1 MWYSNCMDND
11 LDRNQNNNLTNNES
25 PALHNAE
32 NVKDQQTSMESSAA
46 MGPSFDKSMDK
57 NKAFKYAV
65 FYVIISVIAIFAGV
79 YIFAQG
85 LSNRGNN
92 FGNYSAFLA
101 TEFLVIGVIYSSLLL
116 AGSVLIQYKKGRYHF
131 IDRAVKNSPKA
142 AFYAAIAVV
151 IFLTLLWGSDRPITI
166 FTLLLSPVAAF
177 ASALEVANRDSVWQ
191 YAINMSITDGKIEKK
206 HALLYTIIYI
216 ILCLLVPVFF
226 AIVVFDSRDVLY
238 AGAGLVSLV
247 EAIFPI
253 AAMIIGIFI
262 CISIY
267 WYQSGRYWIANYL
280 VKNGKLVNSFFTAII
295 FYTIMS
301 FLSPSAGMEDRYSI
315 IWLPISLTFLV
326 LKLIVLVSPL
336 VALAYVSWIT
346 VSCYVGSRRTKPP
359 IEESVEKRQPDYTE
373 HYTNQPLSYKWIKPM
388 IIAIIAIVV
397 LLAMLIPL
405 LIVIG

>member
-1 MWYSNCMDND
+1 MNNDWYQ
-11 LDRNQNNNLTNNES
+11 NQNNNPMNNES
-25 PALHNAE
+25 PTLPNAE
-32 NVKDQQTSMESSAA
+32 NTKDQQPSVESPAA
-46 MGPSFDKSMDK
+46 MNTSFDKSMDK

-65 FYVIISVIAIFAGV
+65 FYVIVSVIAIFAGV

-92 FGNYSAFLA
+92 FENYSVFLA
-101 TEFLVIGVIYSSLLL
+101 TEFLSIGVIYSSLFL
-116 AGSVLIQYKKGRYHF
+116 AGSVLVQYKKGRYHF
-131 IDRAVKNSPKA
+131 IDRAVKNSSKA

-151 IFLTLLWGSDRPITI
+151 IFLTLLWGYDRPMTI

-177 ASALEVANRDSVWQ
+177 ASALEIINEASVRR

-238 AGAGLVSLV
+238 AGLVSLV

-253 AAMIIGIFI
+253 AAMIIGILI

-267 WYQSGRYWIANYL
+267 WYKSGRYWIANYL
-280 VKNGKLVNSFFTAII
+280 VKNGKVVNLFFTTMI
-295 FYTIMS
+295 FYAITPFLYMS
-301 FLSPSAGMEDRYSI
+301 ADMEDKYSI

-326 LKLIVLVSPL
+326 LKLVVLVSPL
-336 VALAYVSWIT
+336 VTLAYVSWIT
-346 VSCYVGSRRTKPP
+346 VSCYAGSRRTKL
-359 IEESVEKRQPDYTE
+359 IEESMEKRQPDYTE

-388 IIAIIAIVV
+388 IITVIAIIV
-397 LLAMLIPL
+397 LLTILIPL
-405 LIVIG
+405 LIAIG

>member
-1 MWYSNCMDND
+1 MNND
-11 LDRNQNNNLTNNES
+11 LDRNQNNNLTNNEL
-25 PALHNAE
+25 PTLPNAE
-32 NVKDQQTSMESSAA
+32 NVKNQQTSMESSAA
-46 MGPSFDKSMDK
+46 MGPSFDKS
-57 NKAFKYAV
+57 KAFKYAV
-65 FYVIISVIAIFAGV
+65 FYVIVSVIAIFAGV

-92 FGNYSAFLA
+92 FENYSVFLA
-101 TEFLVIGVIYSSLLL
+101 TEFLSIGVIYSSLFL
-116 AGSVLIQYKKGRYHF
+116 AGSVLTQYKKGRYHF

-151 IFLTLLWGSDRPITI
+151 IFLTLLWGYDRPITI

-191 YAINMSITDGKIEKK
+191 YAAINMSIIDGKIEKK
-206 HALLYTIIYI
+206 HAFLCTIIYI
-216 ILCLLVPVFF
+216 ILCLLASVFF
-226 AIVVFDSRDVLY
+226 AIVVFYSRDVLY
-238 AGAGLVSLV
+238 AGLASLV

-253 AAMIIGIFI
+253 AAMIIGIII

-267 WYQSGRYWIANYL
+267 WYKSGRYWIADYL
-280 VKNGKLVNSFFTAII
+280 VKNGKVVNSFFTAII

-301 FLSPSAGMEDRYSI
+301 FLSPSADMEDKYSI
-315 IWLPISLTFLV
+315 MWLPISLMFWS

-346 VSCYVGSRRTKPP
+346 VSCYIGSRRAKP
-359 IEESVEKRQPDYTE
+359 IEESMEKRQPDYTD

-388 IIAIIAIVV
+388 IIAIIAIIV
-397 LLAMLIPL
+397 LLAILIPL
-405 LIVIG
+405 LIAIG

>member
-1 MWYSNCMDND
+1 MWYSNCMNND
-11 LDRNQNNNLTNNES
+11 LDRNQNNNLTNNEL
-25 PALHNAE
+25 PTLPNAE
-32 NVKDQQTSMESSAA
+32 NVKDQQISMESSVAI
-46 MGPSFDKSMDK
+46 GPSFDKSMDK

-92 FGNYSAFLA
+92 FENYSVFLA
-101 TEFLVIGVIYSSLLL
+101 TEFLSIGAIYSSLFL

-131 IDRAVKNSPKA
+131 ISQAVKNSPKA

-151 IFLTLLWGSDRPITI
+151 IFLTLLWGYDRPMTI
-166 FTLLLSPVAAF
+166 FTFLLSPIAAF
-177 ASALEVANRDSVWQ
+177 ASALEITNEEPVRR

-216 ILCLLVPVFF
+216 ILCLLAPMFF

-238 AGAGLVSLV
+238 AGLASLV
-247 EAIFPI
+247 GVIFPI
-253 AAMIIGIFI
+253 AAMIIGILI

-267 WYQSGRYWIANYL
+267 WYKSGRYWIANYL
-280 VKNGKLVNSFFTAII
+280 VKNGKVVNSFFTAII

-301 FLSPSAGMEDRYSI
+301 FLSPSADMEDKYSI
-315 IWLPISLTFLV
+315 MWLPISLMFWS

-346 VSCYVGSRRTKPP
+346 VSCYIGSRRAKP
-359 IEESVEKRQPDYTE
+359 IEESMEKRQPDYTD

-388 IIAIIAIVV
+388 IIAIIAIIV
-397 LLAMLIPL
+397 LLAILIPL
-405 LIVIG
+405 LIAIG

>member
-1 MWYSNCMDND
+1 MWYSNCMNND
-11 LDRNQNNNLTNNES
+11 LDRNQNDNLTNNES
-25 PALHNAE
+25 PTLPNAG
-32 NVKDQQTSMESSAA
+32 NVKDQQTSMESSTAT
-46 MGPSFDKSMDK
+46 GPSFDKSMDK

-65 FYVIISVIAIFAGV
+65 FYVIISVIAIFAGI
-79 YIFAQG
+79 YIFGQG
-85 LSNRGNN
+85 LSNRGDN
-92 FGNYSAFLA
+92 FGNYSVFLA

-116 AGSVLIQYKKGRYHF
+116 AGSMIIQYKKGRYHF

-151 IFLTLLWGSDRPITI
+151 IFLTLLWGSDRPMTI

-177 ASALEVANRDSVWQ
+177 ASALEIINEESVRR

-238 AGAGLVSLV
+238 AGAGLASLV
-247 EAIFPI
+247 EVIFPI
-253 AAMIIGIFI
+253 AAMIIGMLI

-301 FLSPSAGMEDRYSI
+301 FLSPSADMEDKYSI
-315 IWLPISLTFLV
+315 IWLPISLMFLFF
-326 LKLIVLVSPL
+326 KFIALISPL

-346 VSCYVGSRRTKPP
+346 ASCYIGGRRIKS
-359 IEESVEKRQPDYTE
+359 IEENVEKRHLDYAE
-373 HYTNQPLSYKWIKPM
+373 HYENQPLSYKWIKPM
-388 IIAIIAIVV
+388 IITIIAIIV
-397 LLAMLIPL
+397 LLAILIPL
-405 LIVIG
+405 LIAIG

>member
-1 MWYSNCMDND
+1 MNND

-25 PALHNAE
+25 PTLPNAE

-65 FYVIISVIAIFAGV
+65 FYVIISVIAIFAGI
-79 YIFAQG
+79 YIFGQG
-85 LSNRGNN
+85 LSNRGDN
-92 FGNYSAFLA
+92 FGNYSVFLA
-101 TEFLVIGVIYSSLLL
+101 TGFLSIGVMYISLLL
-116 AGSVLIQYKKGRYHF
+116 AESMIIQYKKGRYHF
-131 IDRAVKNSPKA
+131 ISQAVKNSPKA

-177 ASALEVANRDSVWQ
+177 ASALEIINEESVRR

-238 AGAGLVSLV
+238 AGAGLASLV

-295 FYTIMS
+295 FYTIMY
-301 FLSPSAGMEDRYSI
+301 FLSPSADMEDKYSI
-315 IWLPISLTFLV
+315 IWLPISLMFLFF
-326 LKLIVLVSPL
+326 KFIALISPL

-346 VSCYVGSRRTKPP
+346 ASCYIGGRRIKS
-359 IEESVEKRQPDYTE
+359 IEENVEKRHLDYAE
-373 HYTNQPLSYKWIKPM
+373 HYENQPLSYKWIKPM
-388 IIAIIAIVV
+388 IIAIIAILV
-397 LLAMLIPL
+397 LLAILITL

>member
-1 MWYSNCMDND
+1 MWYSNCMNND
-11 LDRNQNNNLTNNES
+11 LDRNQNNNLTNNEL
-25 PALHNAE
+25 PTLPNAE
-32 NVKDQQTSMESSAA
+32 NVKNQQTSMESSAA
-46 MGPSFDKSMDK
+46 MGPSFDKS
-57 NKAFKYAV
+57 KAFKYAV
-65 FYVIISVIAIFAGV
+65 FYVIVSVIAIFAGV

-92 FGNYSAFLA
+92 FENYSVFLA
-101 TEFLVIGVIYSSLLL
+101 TEFLSIGVIYSSLFL
-116 AGSVLIQYKKGRYHF
+116 AGSVLTQYKKGRYHF

-151 IFLTLLWGSDRPITI
+151 IFLTLLWGYDRPITI

-191 YAINMSITDGKIEKK
+191 YAAINMSIIDGKIEKK
-206 HALLYTIIYI
+206 HAFLCTIIYI
-216 ILCLLVPVFF
+216 ILCLLASVFF
-226 AIVVFDSRDVLY
+226 AIVVFYSRDVLY
-238 AGAGLVSLV
+238 AGLASLV

-253 AAMIIGIFI
+253 AAMIIGIII

-267 WYQSGRYWIANYL
+267 WYKSGRYWIADYL
-280 VKNGKLVNSFFTAII
+280 VKNGKVVNSFFTAII

-301 FLSPSAGMEDRYSI
+301 FLSPSADMEDKYSI
-315 IWLPISLTFLV
+315 MWLPISLMFWS

-346 VSCYVGSRRTKPP
+346 VSCYIGSRRAKP
-359 IEESVEKRQPDYTE
+359 IEESMEKRQPDYTD

-388 IIAIIAIVV
+388 IIAIIAIIV
-397 LLAMLIPL
+397 LLAIPISL
-405 LIVIG
+405 LIAIG

>member
-1 MWYSNCMDND
+1 MWYSNCMNND

-25 PALHNAE
+25 STLPNAE
-32 NVKDQQTSMESSAA
+32 NVKDQQPSVESPAA
-46 MGPSFDKSMDK
+46 MNTSFDKSMDK

-79 YIFAQG
+79 YIFVQG
-85 LSNRGNN
+85 LSSRGNN
-92 FGNYSAFLA
+92 FGNYIAFLVA
-101 TEFLVIGVIYSSLLL
+101 ELLAIGVIYSSLFL

-151 IFLTLLWGSDRPITI
+151 IFLTLLWGYDRPMTI

-191 YAINMSITDGKIEKK
+191 YAAINMPITDGKIEKK

-226 AIVVFDSRDVLY
+226 AIVVFYSRDVLY
-238 AGAGLVSLV
+238 AGLASLV

-253 AAMIIGIFI
+253 AAMIIGIII

-267 WYQSGRYWIANYL
+267 WYKSGRYWIADYL
-280 VKNGKLVNSFFTAII
+280 VKNGKVVNSFFTAII

-301 FLSPSAGMEDRYSI
+301 FLSPSADMEDKYSI
-315 IWLPISLTFLV
+315 MWLPISLMFWS

-346 VSCYVGSRRTKPP
+346 VSCYIGSRRAKP
-359 IEESVEKRQPDYTE
+359 IEESMEKRQPDYTD

-388 IIAIIAIVV
+388 IIAIIAIIV
-397 LLAMLIPL
+397 LLAILIPL
-405 LIVIG
+405 LIAIG

>member
-1 MWYSNCMDND
+1 MWYSNCMNND

-25 PALHNAE
+25 LTLSNAE
-32 NVKDQQTSMESSAA
+32 NVKNQQTSMESSAA
-46 MGPSFDKSMDK
+46 MGPSFDKS
-57 NKAFKYAV
+57 KAFKYAV
-65 FYVIISVIAIFAGV
+65 FYVIVSVIAIFAGI

-92 FGNYSAFLA
+92 FENYSVFLA
-101 TEFLVIGVIYSSLLL
+101 TEFLSIGVIYSSLFL
-116 AGSVLIQYKKGRYHF
+116 AGSVLVQYKKGRYHF

-142 AFYAAIAVV
+142 ALYAAIAVV
-151 IFLTLLWGSDRPITI
+151 IFLTLLWGYDRPITI

-191 YAINMSITDGKIEKK
+191 YAAINMPITDGKIEKK

-238 AGAGLVSLV
+238 AGLASLV

-267 WYQSGRYWIANYL
+267 WYKSGRYWIVNYL
-280 VKNGKLVNSFFTAII
+280 VKNGKVVNLFFTAII

-301 FLSPSAGMEDRYSI
+301 FLSPSADMEDKYSI
-315 IWLPISLTFLV
+315 MWLPVSLMFWS

-346 VSCYVGSRRTKPP
+346 VSCYVGSRRTKP
-359 IEESVEKRQPDYTE
+359 IEESMEKRQPDYTE
-373 HYTNQPLSYKWIKPM
+373 YYTNQPLSYKWIKPM
-388 IIAIIAIVV
+388 IIAIIAIIV

-405 LIVIG
+405 LIAIG

>member
-1 MWYSNCMDND
+1 M
-11 LDRNQNNNLTNNES
+11 
-25 PALHNAE
+25 
-32 NVKDQQTSMESSAA
+32 
-46 MGPSFDKSMDK
+46 
-57 NKAFKYAV
+57 
-65 FYVIISVIAIFAGV
+65 
-79 YIFAQG
+79 
-85 LSNRGNN
+85 
-92 FGNYSAFLA
+92 
-101 TEFLVIGVIYSSLLL
+101 
-116 AGSVLIQYKKGRYHF
+116 
-131 IDRAVKNSPKA
+131 KNSPKA

-151 IFLTLLWGSDRPITI
+151 IFLTLLWGYDRPMTI

-191 YAINMSITDGKIEKK
+191 YAAINMPITDGKIEKK

-326 LKLIVLVSPL
+326 LKLIVLISPL

-346 VSCYVGSRRTKPP
+346 VSCYVGSRRTKP
-359 IEESVEKRQPDYTE
+359 IEESVEKRQSDYTE
-373 HYTNQPLSYKWIKPM
+373 YYTNQPFSYKWIKPM
-388 IIAIIAIVV
+388 IIAIIAILV
-397 LLAMLIPL
+397 LLAILITL

>member
-1 MWYSNCMDND
+1 MWYSNCMNND

-25 PALHNAE
+25 STLPNAE
-32 NVKDQQTSMESSAA
+32 NVKDQQPSVESPAA
-46 MGPSFDKSMDK
+46 MNTSFDKSMDK

-79 YIFAQG
+79 YIFVQG
-85 LSNRGNN
+85 LSSRGNN
-92 FGNYSAFLA
+92 FGNYIAFLVA
-101 TEFLVIGVIYSSLLL
+101 ELLAIGVIYSSLFL

-151 IFLTLLWGSDRPITI
+151 IFLTLLWGYDRPMTI

-191 YAINMSITDGKIEKK
+191 YAAINMPITDGKIEKK

-238 AGAGLVSLV
+238 AGLASLV

-253 AAMIIGIFI
+253 AAMIIGMLI

-267 WYQSGRYWIANYL
+267 WYKSGRYWIADYL
-280 VKNGKLVNSFFTAII
+280 VKNGKVVNLFFTTMI
-295 FYTIMS
+295 FYAITPFLYMS
-301 FLSPSAGMEDRYSI
+301 ADMEDKYSI

-326 LKLIVLVSPL
+326 LKLVVLVSPL
-336 VALAYVSWIT
+336 VTLAYVSWIT
-346 VSCYVGSRRTKPP
+346 VSCYAGSRRTKLP
-359 IEESVEKRQPDYTE
+359 IEESMEKRQPDYTD

-388 IIAIIAIVV
+388 IIAIIAIIV
-397 LLAMLIPL
+397 LIAILIPL
-405 LIVIG
+405 LIAIG

>member
-1 MWYSNCMDND
+1 MWYSNCMNND

-25 PALHNAE
+25 STLPNAE
-32 NVKDQQTSMESSAA
+32 NVKDQQPSVESPAA
-46 MGPSFDKSMDK
+46 MNTSFDKSMDK

-79 YIFAQG
+79 YIFVQG
-85 LSNRGNN
+85 LSSRGNN
-92 FGNYSAFLA
+92 FGNYIAFLVA
-101 TEFLVIGVIYSSLLL
+101 ELLAIGVIYSSLFL

-151 IFLTLLWGSDRPITI
+151 IFLTLLWGYDRPMTI

-191 YAINMSITDGKIEKK
+191 YAAINMPITDGKIEKK

-238 AGAGLVSLV
+238 AGLVSLV
-247 EAIFPI
+247 GVIFPI
-253 AAMIIGIFI
+253 AAMIIGILI

-267 WYQSGRYWIANYL
+267 WYKSGRYWIANYL
-280 VKNGKLVNSFFTAII
+280 VKNGKVVNLFFTAII

-301 FLSPSAGMEDRYSI
+301 FLSPSADMEDKYSI
-315 IWLPISLTFLV
+315 MWLPVSLMFWS

-336 VALAYVSWIT
+336 VTLAYVSWIT

-373 HYTNQPLSYKWIKPM
+373 YYTNQPLSYKWIKPM
-388 IIAIIAIVV
+388 IIAIITIIV
-397 LLAMLIPL
+397 LLAILISL
-405 LIVIG
+405 LIAIG

>member
-1 MWYSNCMDND
+1 MNND

-25 PALHNAE
+25 STLPNAE
-32 NVKDQQTSMESSAA
+32 NVKDQQPSVESPAA
-46 MGPSFDKSMDK
+46 MNTSFDKSMDK

-79 YIFAQG
+79 YIFVQG
-85 LSNRGNN
+85 LSSRGNN
-92 FGNYSAFLA
+92 FGNYIAFLVA
-101 TEFLVIGVIYSSLLL
+101 ELLAIGVIYSSLFL

-151 IFLTLLWGSDRPITI
+151 IFLTLLWGYDRPMTI

-191 YAINMSITDGKIEKK
+191 YAAINMPITDGKIEKK

-226 AIVVFDSRDVLY
+226 AIVVFYSRDVLY
-238 AGAGLVSLV
+238 AGLASLV

-253 AAMIIGIFI
+253 AAMIIGIII

-267 WYQSGRYWIANYL
+267 WYKSGRYWIADYL
-280 VKNGKLVNSFFTAII
+280 VKNGKVVNSFFTAII

-301 FLSPSAGMEDRYSI
+301 FLSPSADMEDKYSI
-315 IWLPISLTFLV
+315 MWLPISLMFWS

-346 VSCYVGSRRTKPP
+346 VSCYIGSRRAKP
-359 IEESVEKRQPDYTE
+359 IEESMEKRQPDYTD

-388 IIAIIAIVV
+388 IIAIIAIIV
-397 LLAMLIPL
+397 LLAILIPL
-405 LIVIG
+405 LIAIG

>member
-1 MWYSNCMDND
+1 MWYSNCMNND
-11 LDRNQNNNLTNNES
+11 LDRNQNNNLTNNEL
-25 PALHNAE
+25 PTLPNAE
-32 NVKDQQTSMESSAA
+32 NVKGQQTSMESSAA

-85 LSNRGNN
+85 LSNRGDN
-92 FGNYSAFLA
+92 FGNYSVFLA
-101 TEFLVIGVIYSSLLL
+101 TGFLSIGVMYISLLL
-116 AGSVLIQYKKGRYHF
+116 AESMIIQYKKGRYHF
-131 IDRAVKNSPKA
+131 IGQAVKNSPKA

-151 IFLTLLWGSDRPITI
+151 IFLTLLWGTDRPITV

-177 ASALEVANRDSVWQ
+177 ASALEIINEESVRR
-191 YAINMSITDGKIEKK
+191 YSINMSITDGKIEKK

-216 ILCLLVPVFF
+216 IICLLVPVFF

-238 AGAGLVSLV
+238 AGAGLASLV
-247 EAIFPI
+247 GVIFPI
-253 AAMIIGIFI
+253 AAMTIGIFI

-326 LKLIVLVSPL
+326 LKLIVLISPL

-346 VSCYVGSRRTKPP
+346 VSCYIGGRRIKS
-359 IEESVEKRQPDYTE
+359 IEENVEKRHLDYAE
-373 HYTNQPLSYKWIKPM
+373 HYENQPLSYKWIKPM
-388 IIAIIAIVV
+388 IIAIIAIIV
-397 LLAMLIPL
+397 LLAILITL
-405 LIVIG
+405 LIAMG

>member
-1 MWYSNCMDND
+1 MWYSNCMNND

-25 PALHNAE
+25 PTLPNDE
-32 NVKDQQTSMESSAA
+32 NVKDQQTSMESSVA

-57 NKAFKYAV
+57 SKAFKYAV

-92 FGNYSAFLA
+92 FGNYIV
-101 TEFLVIGVIYSSLLL
+101 FLVAELLAIGVIYSSLFL

-151 IFLTLLWGSDRPITI
+151 IFLTLLWGYDRPITI

-177 ASALEVANRDSVWQ
+177 ASALEIINEASVRR
-191 YAINMSITDGKIEKK
+191 YAINMTITDGKIEKK
-206 HALLYTIIYI
+206 HAFLYTIIYI

-238 AGAGLVSLV
+238 AGLASLV
-247 EAIFPI
+247 GVIFPI
-253 AAMIIGIFI
+253 AALIIGIFI

-267 WYQSGRYWIANYL
+267 WYKSGRYWIANYL
-280 VKNGKLVNSFFTAII
+280 VKNGKVVNSFFTAII

-301 FLSPSAGMEDRYSI
+301 FLSPSADMEDKYSI
-315 IWLPISLTFLV
+315 MWLPVSLTFLV
-326 LKLIVLVSPL
+326 LKLVVLASPL
-336 VALAYVSWIT
+336 VVLAYVSWIT
-346 VSCYVGSRRTKPP
+346 VSCYVGSRRTKPL
-359 IEESVEKRQPDYTE
+359 IEESMEKRQPDYTE
-373 HYTNQPLSYKWIKPM
+373 YYTNQPLSYKWIKPM
-388 IIAIIAIVV
+388 IIAIIAIIV
-397 LLAMLIPL
+397 LLAILSTL

>member
-1 MWYSNCMDND
+1 MWYSNCMNND

-25 PALHNAE
+25 PTLPNAE
-32 NVKDQQTSMESSAA
+32 NVKGQQTSMESSTA

-65 FYVIISVIAIFAGV
+65 FYVIISVIAIFAGI
-79 YIFAQG
+79 YIFGQG

-92 FGNYSAFLA
+92 FGNYIVFLVA
-101 TEFLVIGVIYSSLLL
+101 ELLVIGVIYSSLLL
-116 AGSVLIQYKKGRYHF
+116 AGSVLVQYKKGRYHF

-151 IFLTLLWGSDRPITI
+151 IFLTLLWGSDRPMTI

-191 YAINMSITDGKIEKK
+191 YAAINMSIIDGKIEKK

-326 LKLIVLVSPL
+326 LKLIVLISPL

-346 VSCYVGSRRTKPP
+346 ASCYIGGRRIKS
-359 IEESVEKRQPDYTE
+359 IEENVEKRHLDYAE
-373 HYTNQPLSYKWIKPM
+373 HYENQPLSYKWIKPM
-388 IIAIIAIVV
+388 IIAIIAILF
-397 LLAMLIPL
+397 LLAILITL
-405 LIVIG
+405 LIAMG

>member
-1 MWYSNCMDND
+1 MWYSNCMNND
-11 LDRNQNNNLTNNES
+11 LDRNQNNNLTNNEL
-25 PALHNAE
+25 PTLPNAE
-32 NVKDQQTSMESSAA
+32 NVKDQQISMESSVAI
-46 MGPSFDKSMDK
+46 GPSFDKSMDK

-92 FGNYSAFLA
+92 FENYSVFLA
-101 TEFLVIGVIYSSLLL
+101 TEFLSIGAIYSSLFL
-116 AGSVLIQYKKGRYHF
+116 AGSVLTQYKKGRYHF

-151 IFLTLLWGSDRPITI
+151 IFLTLLWGYDRPITI

-191 YAINMSITDGKIEKK
+191 YAAINMSIIDGKIEKK
-206 HALLYTIIYI
+206 HAFLCTIIYI
-216 ILCLLVPVFF
+216 ILCLLASVFF
-226 AIVVFDSRDVLY
+226 AIVVFYSRDVLY
-238 AGAGLVSLV
+238 AGLASLV

-253 AAMIIGIFI
+253 AAMIIGIII

-267 WYQSGRYWIANYL
+267 WYKSGRYWIADYL
-280 VKNGKLVNSFFTAII
+280 VKNGKVVNSFFTAII

-301 FLSPSAGMEDRYSI
+301 FLSPSADMEDKYSI
-315 IWLPISLTFLV
+315 MWLPISLMFWS

-346 VSCYVGSRRTKPP
+346 VSCYIGSRRAKP
-359 IEESVEKRQPDYTE
+359 IEESMEKRQPDYTD

-388 IIAIIAIVV
+388 IIAIIAIIV
-397 LLAMLIPL
+397 LLAILIPL
-405 LIVIG
+405 LIAIG

>member
-1 MWYSNCMDND
+1 MNND
-11 LDRNQNNNLTNNES
+11 WNQNDNLTSNES
-25 PALHNAE
+25 PTLPNAE
-32 NVKDQQTSMESSAA
+32 NVKDQQTSMESSVA

-92 FGNYSAFLA
+92 FENYSVFLA
-101 TEFLVIGVIYSSLLL
+101 TEFLSIGVIYSSLFL
-116 AGSVLIQYKKGRYHF
+116 AGSVLVQYKKGRYHF

-151 IFLTLLWGSDRPITI
+151 IFLTLLWGYDRPMTI

-177 ASALEVANRDSVWQ
+177 ASALEIINEASVRR
-191 YAINMSITDGKIEKK
+191 YAINMSITDGKIEKNTPF
-206 HALLYTIIYI
+206 LYTIIYI

-238 AGAGLVSLV
+238 AGLASLV
-247 EAIFPI
+247 GVIFPI
-253 AAMIIGIFI
+253 AAMIIGILI

-267 WYQSGRYWIANYL
+267 WYKSGRYWIANYL
-280 VKNGKLVNSFFTAII
+280 VKNGKVVNSFFTAMI

-301 FLSPSAGMEDRYSI
+301 FFSPSADMEDKYSI
-315 IWLPISLTFLV
+315 MWLPVSLMFWS
-326 LKLIVLVSPL
+326 LKLVVLVSPL

-346 VSCYVGSRRTKPP
+346 VSCYVGSRHTKLP
-359 IEESVEKRQPDYTE
+359 IEESMEKRQPDYTD

-388 IIAIIAIVV
+388 IITIIAIIV
-397 LLAMLIPL
+397 LLATLIPL
-405 LIVIG
+405 LIAIG

>member
-1 MWYSNCMDND
+1 MWYSNCMNND

-25 PALHNAE
+25 SILPNAE
-32 NVKDQQTSMESSAA
+32 NVKDQQTSMESSVA

-92 FGNYSAFLA
+92 FENYSVFLA
-101 TEFLVIGVIYSSLLL
+101 TEFLSIGVIYSSLFL
-116 AGSVLIQYKKGRYHF
+116 AGSVLVQYKKGRYHF

-142 AFYAAIAVV
+142 AFYTAIAIV
-151 IFLTLLWGSDRPITI
+151 IFLTLLWGCDRPMTI

-177 ASALEVANRDSVWQ
+177 AFALEIINEASVRR
-191 YAINMSITDGKIEKK
+191 YAINMSIIDGKIEKK

-238 AGAGLVSLV
+238 AGLASLV

-253 AAMIIGIFI
+253 AAMIIGILI

-267 WYQSGRYWIANYL
+267 WYKSGRYCIANYL
-280 VKNGKLVNSFFTAII
+280 VKNGKVVNSFFTAII

-301 FLSPSAGMEDRYSI
+301 FLSPSADMEDKYSI
-315 IWLPISLTFLV
+315 MWLPVSLMFWS

-346 VSCYVGSRRTKPP
+346 VSCYAGSRHTKPV
-359 IEESVEKRQPDYTE
+359 EESMEKRQPDYTE
-373 HYTNQPLSYKWIKPM
+373 YYTNQPLSYKWIKPM
-388 IIAIIAIVV
+388 IIAIIAIIV
-397 LLAMLIPL
+397 LIAILIPL
-405 LIVIG
+405 LIAIG

>member
-1 MWYSNCMDND
+1 MWYSNCMNND

-25 PALHNAE
+25 STLPNAE
-32 NVKDQQTSMESSAA
+32 NVKDQQPSVESPAA
-46 MGPSFDKSMDK
+46 MNTSFDKSMDK

-79 YIFAQG
+79 YIFVQG
-85 LSNRGNN
+85 LSSRGNN
-92 FGNYSAFLA
+92 FGNYIAFLVA
-101 TEFLVIGVIYSSLLL
+101 ELLAIGVIYSSLFL

-151 IFLTLLWGSDRPITI
+151 IFLTLLWGYDRPMTI

-177 ASALEVANRDSVWQ
+177 ASALEIINEASVRR

-238 AGAGLVSLV
+238 AGLASLV

-253 AAMIIGIFI
+253 AAMIIGMLI

-267 WYQSGRYWIANYL
+267 WYKSGRYWIADYL
-280 VKNGKLVNSFFTAII
+280 VKNGKVVNLFFTTMI
-295 FYTIMS
+295 FYAITPFLYMS
-301 FLSPSAGMEDRYSI
+301 ADMEDKYSI

-326 LKLIVLVSPL
+326 LKLVVLVSPL
-336 VALAYVSWIT
+336 VTLAYVSWIT
-346 VSCYVGSRRTKPP
+346 VSCYAGSRRTKLP
-359 IEESVEKRQPDYTE
+359 IEESMEKRQPDYTD

-388 IIAIIAIVV
+388 IIAIIAIIV
-397 LLAMLIPL
+397 LLAILISL
-405 LIVIG
+405 LIAMG